1 MGLFDYGG
9 GSFILITV
17 AVNVMMI
24 VQNMGDKYIFFTYE
38 KKPNFM
44 KRILSLTKTK
54 TMKNGI

>member
-24 VQNMGDKYIFFTYE
+24 VQNMGDKYILHIW
-38 KKPNFM
+38 N
-44 KRILSLTKTK
+44 KT
-54 TMKNGI
+54 